1 MKRFF
6 LSVIFLWLPWTT
18 LNAQSASHL
27 SPAPSTQ
34 DFKGIQTFLASD
46 WMEGREAGARG
57 GFMAADYIG
66 SMMQLNGLIP
76 YGDADRSDNQGS
88 LHHQNRTWF
97 QNFEVMRFQVE
108 KSSLALIQGSPQG
121 ESEMLFTRGI
131 DYEVA
136 PVPFG
141 SEGETQVVFAGY
153 GIEAPGKK
161 YNDYNLTN
169 VRNQIVVIVDGFPGH
184 ADTTS
189 PAWKKLGSAFGTEYA
204 DLSIKLRVAEKLGAV
219 AVIVINPR
227 DTVNPYHYSPV
238 NQEVVTS
245 AMNSP
250 KPSDP
255 EYEDQEHYLPGDTEL
270 IKIPC
275 FRLGIDATRLLLNG
289 TGIDLPG
296 FEKKA
301 AREMTTASGMMHDK
315 KLRFSVTMKQE
326 PLMVRN
332 VLGMITGTDSSR
344 YIIVGAHYDHL
355 GIRKGVI
362 YNGADDNA
370 SGVSGMLALS
380 GVWANHPEKPSCNII
395 FVAWTAEEKGLL
407 GSEYFSR
414 HTMIIPDRLSLVI
427 NMDMISRSASDD
439 TARRVISIG
448 TLPFSEDLK
457 NIARKSNSQL
467 EHPFTLDLWDVTGH
481 SGSDYGPF
489 AARKIPVMTFFSGFH
504 DDYHTPRDVA
514 SKADPEKMEKILKI
528 VNDCLRENTEK
539 PAVKSS
545 EPHSA
550 R

>member
-1 MKRFF
+1 MKRS
-6 LSVIFLWLPWTT
+6 LISLIFLWLSWIA
-18 LNAQSASHL
+18 LNAQPASHP
-27 SPAPSTQ
+27 SPALSRQ
-34 DFKGIQTFLASD
+34 DFTPIQSFLSSD

-57 GFMAADYIG
+57 GFMAADYIS
-66 SMMQLNGLIP
+66 SMMKLNGLIP
-76 YGDADRSDNQGS
+76 YGDADRSGKQGS
-88 LHHQNRTWF
+88 LHPPSRTWF
-97 QNFEVMRFQVE
+97 QNFEVMCFQVE
-108 KSSLALIQGSPQG
+108 KSSLALIQGSPEG
-121 ESEMLFTRGI
+121 ESELSFTRGI

-136 PVPFG
+136 PVPSG

-189 PAWKKLGSAFGTEYA
+189 PAWKKLGRDFSNEYA
-204 DLSIKLRVAEKLGAV
+204 DLSAKLRVAEKHGAV
-219 AVIVINPR
+219 ALIVINPG
-227 DTVNPYHYSPV
+227 DTVNPYHLTPV
-238 NQEVVTS
+238 NLEVVTS

-250 KPSDP
+250 KPAEP
-255 EYEDQEHYLPGDTEL
+255 EYEDPEHYLPGDTGL
-270 IKIPC
+270 VKIPC
-275 FRLGIDATRLLLNG
+275 FRLGIAATRLLLNG

-296 FEKKA
+296 FEIKA
-301 AREMTTASGMMHDK
+301 AREMTTASGVMHGK
-315 KLRFSVTMKQE
+315 KLRFSVTIKQE

-332 VLGMITGTDSSR
+332 VLGIITGSDTSR

-355 GIRKGVI
+355 GTRKGVI

-380 GVWANHPEKPSCNII
+380 GVWANHQEKPSCNII
-395 FVAWTAEEKGLL
+395 FAAWTAEEKGLL
-407 GSEYFSR
+407 GSDYFSR
-414 HTMIIPDRLSLVI
+414 HTPIIPDRLSVVI

-457 NIARKSNSQL
+457 NIASRSNSQL

-481 SGSDYGPF
+481 SGSDYAPF